1 MLHYHCVAVI
11 VVRVAGEGERE
22 REEEGARLLKFLN
35 QTVGVIK
42 TTCCG
47 AC

>member
-11 VVRVAGEGERE
+11 VVRVAGEGDRE
-22 REEEGARLLKFLN
+22 AEGASLLKFLN